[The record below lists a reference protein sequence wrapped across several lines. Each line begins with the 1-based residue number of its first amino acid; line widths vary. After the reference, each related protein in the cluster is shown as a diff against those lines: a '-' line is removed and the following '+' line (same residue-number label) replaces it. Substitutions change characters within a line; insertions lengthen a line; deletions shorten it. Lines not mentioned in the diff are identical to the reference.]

1 VSEKESI
8 DIVFRFYPTAREFEA
23 ERMGE
28 ALSQIQA
35 RTFLKYPEA
44 IDITP
49 EVMKALN
56 LSE

>member
-1 VSEKESI
+1 
-8 DIVFRFYPTAREFEA
+8 
-23 ERMGE
+23 MGE
-28 ALSQIQA
+28 ALSQIQS
-35 RTFLKYPEA
+35 RVFLKYPEA